1 MEERLTLE
9 QLGAIDAKTLASVF
23 RTSKK
28 TIQEYIAEIDRHC
41 RYKTMRADS
50 NWDTILDD
58 RSRLID
64 LYESCI
70 QQDAHLRGTIETL
83 ESQIIGERYMMATQ
97 TSSGQFIKDIEETEK
112 IQGTQFTK
120 IIKGIAEAKLYGYTL
135 LEIANSVDTITGKL
149 KEVNQIERRNVLP
162 D

>member
-28 TIQEYIAEIDRHC
+28 TIQEYIAEIERHC

-70 QQDAHLRGTIETL
+70 QQDAHLRGTIEGFRRINIVVCNPDNV
-83 ESQIIGERYMMATQ
+83 SI
-97 TSSGQFIKDIEETEK
+97 SSELVQDRN
-112 IQGTQFTK
+112 
-120 IIKGIAEAKLYGYTL
+120 
-135 LEIANSVDTITGKL
+135 LEIFIHNNKTLIS
-149 KEVNQIERRNVLP
+149 
-162 D
+162 